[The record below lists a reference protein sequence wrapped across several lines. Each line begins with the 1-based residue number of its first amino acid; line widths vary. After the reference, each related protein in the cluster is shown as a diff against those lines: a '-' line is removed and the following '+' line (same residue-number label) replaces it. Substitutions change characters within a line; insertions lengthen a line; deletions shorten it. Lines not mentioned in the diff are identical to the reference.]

1 MENTMSDIDNDIL
14 NNFEVV
20 GEPSYTYRMVLP
32 TRENE
37 PVIFR
42 GKVDELEAVKQAV
55 YKILNT
61 ERCAHIIYSWN
72 YGIELISLFGQP
84 IPWVYPELERR
95 ITEALVWDDRIN
107 SVTDFEFENVKN
119 EVHAKFTVN
128 TIYGSY
134 DETLTVAI

>member
-1 MENTMSDIDNDIL
+1 MSDIDDKIPND
-14 NNFEVV
+14 FEVV
-20 GEPSYTYRMVLP
+20 EEPSYTYKMVLP

-37 PVIFR
+37 VTIFR
-42 GKVDELEAVKQAV
+42 GKTDELEAVQQAV

-61 ERCAHIIYSWN
+61 ERYTYPIYSWN
-72 YGIELISLFGQP
+72 YGIELVDLFGQP

-95 ITEALVWDDRIN
+95 ITEALVWDDRID

-119 EVHAKFTVN
+119 EVRANFTVN

-134 DETLTVAI
+134 EETLVVGI

>member
-1 MENTMSDIDNDIL
+1 MSDIDDIISND
-14 NNFEVV
+14 FEVV
-20 GEPSYTYRMVLP
+20 EQPSYTYRMVLP

-37 PVIFR
+37 STKFN
-42 GKVDELEAVKQAV
+42 GKTDEIEAVRQAV

-61 ERCAHIIYSWN
+61 ERYTYPIYSWD
-72 YGIELISLFGQP
+72 YGIELVDLFGQP

-119 EVHAKFTVN
+119 EVHASFTVN
-128 TIYGSY
+128 TIFGSY
-134 DETLTVAI
+134 EETLVANI

>member
-1 MENTMSDIDNDIL
+1 MSNVDNDAL
-14 NNFEVV
+14 DNFEVV
-20 GEPSYTYRMVLP
+20 ENPSYTYKMVLP
-32 TRENE
+32 ARDGDVTT
-37 PVIFR
+37 FK
-42 GKVDELEAVKQAV
+42 GKTDEIEAVQQAV

-61 ERCAHIIYSWN
+61 ERYKYLIYSWN
-72 YGIELISLFGQP
+72 YGIELDDLFGQP

-107 SVTDFEFENVKN
+107 SVTDFTFENVKN
-119 EVHAKFTVN
+119 SVHASFTVN

>member
-1 MENTMSDIDNDIL
+1 MSDIDDKIPND
-14 NNFEVV
+14 FEVV
-20 GEPSYTYRMVLP
+20 EQPSYTYKMILP
-32 TRENE
+32 TREDE
-37 PVIFR
+37 PTKFN
-42 GKVDELEAVKQAV
+42 GKTDEIGAVQQAV

-61 ERCAHIIYSWN
+61 ERYTYPIYSWD
-72 YGIELISLFGQP
+72 YGVELVDLFGQP

-107 SVTDFEFENVKN
+107 GVTDFEFENVKN

-134 DETLTVAI
+134 NETLTVAI